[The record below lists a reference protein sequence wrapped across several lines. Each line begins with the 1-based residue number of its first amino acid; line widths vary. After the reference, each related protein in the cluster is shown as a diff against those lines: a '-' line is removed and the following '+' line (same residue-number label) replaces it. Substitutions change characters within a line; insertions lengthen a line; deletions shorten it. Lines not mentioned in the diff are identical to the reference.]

1 LAISKL
7 LWAFSFNKEID
18 PQTGNP
24 IELDI
29 DIITG
34 YEDGLTTTVK
44 PFPCRIVP
52 RSEARRET
60 IMREFEEAK
69 LNVLSKFE
77 S

>member
-18 PQTGNP
+18 PQTGIP

-29 DIITG
+29 DVLKG
-34 YEDGLTTTVK
+34 YEDGLSTSVK
-44 PFPCRIVP
+44 PFPW
-52 RSEARRET
+52 SEARKET
-60 IMREFEEAK
+60 MMREFEEAK
-69 LNVLSKFE
+69 LNVLSKFD